1 MAKTGCAD
9 KNARIILFRNADVR
23 TVVIVEPNSDPEQ
36 ALENDGPRVVGTL
49 TDKRTC
55 QIMFLYVPFV
65 ERGRGHAVTLLGSL
79 AEMLAEDG
87 CCRIELDDM
96 SDRYRN
102 KHNVYTRVGFH
113 YSGRCGPEMTASRRK
128 VVHMCKTYRAPPFSL
143 TTLVTK

>member
-55 QIMFLYVPFV
+55 QITLLYVPFV
-65 ERGRGHAVTLLGSL
+65 ERGRGYAVTLLGSL
-79 AEMLAEDG
+79 AEMLADDG

-96 SDRYRN
+96 SDRYRS

-128 VVHMCKTYRAPPFSL
+128 VVDRKS
-143 TTLVTK
+143 VV